1 MLIIKQ
7 LLDLILFCESF
18 VKEIFTESDKEL
30 IPITQ
35 QTREVCKVSTQ
46 AEDSKIDIK
55 GISSLEAH
63 MTVLKLS

>member
-1 MLIIKQ
+1 MTL
-7 LLDLILFCESF
+7 F
-18 VKEIFTESDKEL
+18 VKEIFTKSDKEL

-46 AEDSKIDIK
+46 AEDSKIDTK

-63 MTVLKLS
+63 MAVLKLS